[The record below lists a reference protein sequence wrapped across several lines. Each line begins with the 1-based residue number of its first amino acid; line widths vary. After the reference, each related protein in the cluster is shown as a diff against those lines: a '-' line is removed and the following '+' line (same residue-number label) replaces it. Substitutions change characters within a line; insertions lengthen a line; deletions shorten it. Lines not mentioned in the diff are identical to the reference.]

1 MGIDHRIR
9 RCIIAAATSTL
20 MLGISSG
27 ATAADC
33 KGMEKQAC
41 EKNEAQCS
49 WVDPYTRKDGV
60 KVNGHC
66 RKKPAKK
73 SSS

>member
-1 MGIDHRIR
+1 
-9 RCIIAAATSTL
+9 
-20 MLGISSG
+20 
-27 ATAADC
+27 
-33 KGMEKQAC
+33 MEKQAC